1 MTDVREWTAKPPR
14 MLIADDDPAVVRLLA
29 DRCRSAGFEVET
41 ATNGV
46 QALIKAN
53 RSHPDIMVIDVN
65 MPEADGLTV
74 CARLL
79 DPSRRALNVIVV
91 TGNRDAETVER
102 CESYG
107 AHYVRKGPDFWT
119 GLVLALIDTF
129 PGMAH
134 QLNEL
139 QVQPRRAETRNRPRV
154 LVIDDDPSIATFLTS
169 RLGKYGVDTLYA
181 SDAPHGYRMACKE
194 EPSVIITDYFMPN
207 GDVYFLLGRLRT
219 TVETANIP
227 VFVWTGRQL
236 GETIENE
243 LVREVCG
250 HPGVAR
256 VFRKTFDTDELFGAL
271 QGICAFGGNRVQA

>member
-1 MTDVREWTAKPPR
+1 MTDVREWSGKAPR

-29 DRCRSAGFEVET
+29 DRCTSVGFEVET

-53 RSHPDIMVIDVN
+53 RTHPDIMVIDIN
-65 MPEADGLTV
+65 MPEADGFAV

-91 TGNRDAETVER
+91 TGSRDTETVER

-107 AHYVRKGPDFWT
+107 AHYVRKGPDFWA
-119 GLVLALIDTF
+119 GLVLALIETF
-129 PGMAH
+129 PSMAR

-154 LVIDDDPSIATFLTS
+154 LIIDDDPSIATFLTS

-181 SDAPHGYRMACKE
+181 PDAPHGYRLARKE

-227 VFVWTGRQL
+227 VFLWTGRQL
-236 GETIENE
+236 SQTIENE

-256 VFRKTFDTDELFGAL
+256 VFRKAFDTDELFGAL
-271 QGICAFGGNRVQA
+271 QRICAFGGNRVQA